1 MGNTHRSMMSTVSQ
15 TAEKGGPLE
24 KLLLALSLQNT
35 YGDKPFC
42 DRDELFE
49 TRKHLAAKYTKVNW
63 PGVENLADYSWRDD
77 DGNIYLQ
84 SIDEDLCTIILAKNC
99 LHFRVTYW
107 HCTGNKVGEWV
118 QEMNLSTIKADD
130 TAPLDSAERNF
141 PREDVGIGRLPG
153 RVYKMMHEYVRVE
166 QIHSIAQCPER
177 WSYPVFCLL
186 FNLAK
191 ITDIQNDLVIKPEP
205 ELLAKIDEH
214 VTEIITGR
222 EYQTTLPAGDNE
234 KAPTEV
240 GMESQMLTDR
250 LEVMSMSST
259 NSAADKAMRE
269 LSEKTGLPIEDL
281 VSSNPQLQQLQ
292 A

>member
-1 MGNTHRSMMSTVSQ
+1 MSQ
-15 TAEKGGPLE
+15 TSAHAPAEKGGPLE

-35 YGDKPFC
+35 YGDMPLC
-42 DRDELFE
+42 EREELFE
-49 TRKHLAAKYTKVNW
+49 TRKQLSARYTKVNW

-84 SIDEDLCTIILAKNC
+84 SIDDDLCTIILAKNC

-107 HCTGNKVGEWV
+107 HLTGNKVGEWV
-118 QEMNLSTIKADD
+118 QEMNLSTIKGPDD
-130 TAPLDSAERNF
+130 TAQPGLTDSIDR
-141 PREDVGIGRLPG
+141 RDVPSDVNIGRLPG
-153 RVYKMMHEYVRVE
+153 RVYKMMHEYVKVE

-205 ELLAKIDEH
+205 ELLAKIEDN
-214 VTEIITGR
+214 VVEIITGR
-222 EYQTTLPAGDNE
+222 EYQTTLPAGDID
-234 KAPTEV
+234 KAPAADRS
-240 GMESQMLTDR
+240 MESQMFSER
-250 LEVMSMSST
+250 AEVMSMSST
-259 NSAADKAMRE
+259 SSAADKAMRE

-281 VSSNPQLQQLQ
+281 VSSNP
-292 A
+292 